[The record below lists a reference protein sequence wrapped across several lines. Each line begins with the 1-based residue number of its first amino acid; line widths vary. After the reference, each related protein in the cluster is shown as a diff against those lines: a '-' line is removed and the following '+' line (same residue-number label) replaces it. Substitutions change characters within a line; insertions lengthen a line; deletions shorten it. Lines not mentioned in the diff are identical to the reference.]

1 VQVFDT
7 PNFIKSVVYLKISK
21 MKKLIYGTISLALL
35 GIGVVGCKKDQVQ
48 NGRSNLN
55 FDNEFNVST
64 DGKML
69 VFETSKNFEDLV
81 TNISNEKQENFISF
95 TEKLSYTSLAKKNEL
110 SKSLSDDEGDD
121 LLNSLLN
128 EDGIVQIGSF
138 LYKIDLKNEIVGVL
152 STSNMADYSD
162 LASLNKANKN
172 IRRFTTGDDVIELA
186 ESGAESTAKSCGG
199 IDGGTYP
206 CYSNIN
212 QGQIVATL
220 ANGNVWRLNPG
231 VKFFRAGIYFR
242 LSSLYEIWAFSTAQA
257 QAGGIKVNNLNGLFT
272 VEIFCK
278 GPEGW
283 CQKRPCGSGDIETV
297 NSGFYYSKTLS
308 EYQQTF
314 YSGSRN
320 LNGYHFFVQGRAKF
334 PNGTAT
340 IASPYGGRNI
350 NSPY

>member
-1 VQVFDT
+1 M
-7 PNFIKSVVYLKISK
+7 N
-21 MKKLIYGTISLALL
+21 KLIYGTLFLTL
-35 GIGVVGCKKDQVQ
+35 VGIGFVGCKKEQMQ
-48 NGRSNLN
+48 NERSNLN
-55 FDNEFNVST
+55 LDNEFNVT
-64 DGKML
+64 ANGKML
-69 VFETSKNFEDLV
+69 VFETSEKYERLI
-81 TNISNEKQENFISF
+81 TNVSEEKMKKFISF
-95 TEKLSYTSLAKKNEL
+95 ASSLEYKSLADKKNL
-110 SKSLSDDEGDD
+110 TKSMDDEGDA
-121 LLNSLLN
+121 LFNAILN
-128 EDGIVQIGSF
+128 EDGIVLIGNF
-138 LYKIDLKNEIVGVL
+138 LYKIDLKKEIVGVL
-152 STSNMADYSD
+152 SISKISEYADLVSM
-162 LASLNKANKN
+162 NIENEN
-172 IRRFTTGDDVIELA
+172 IRRFTTGDDVIDLA

-206 CYSNIN
+206 CYNNIN

-242 LSSLYEIWAFSTAQA
+242 LSSLYEIWAFANASAPDN
-257 QAGGIKVNNLNGLFT
+257 GVKVNSLNGLFT

-308 EYQQTF
+308 EYQETF
-314 YSGSRN
+314 YSGIRN
-320 LNGYHFFVQGRAKF
+320 LNGYYFFVQGRAKF
-334 PNGTAT
+334 PDGTVT

>member
-1 VQVFDT
+1 
-7 PNFIKSVVYLKISK
+7 
-21 MKKLIYGTISLALL
+21 MKKLIYGTLFLALV
-35 GIGVVGCKKDQVQ
+35 GIGVVGCKKNQVQ

-55 FDNEFNVST
+55 FDNEFKVSA

-81 TNISNEKQENFISF
+81 TNISTEKEENFITF
-95 TEKLSYTSLAKKNEL
+95 AEKLSYVSLSKKNEL
-110 SKSLSDDEGDD
+110 SKSLSDNEGDN

-138 LYKIDLKNEIVGVL
+138 LYKIDLENEIVGVL
-152 STSNMADYSD
+152 SSSNISEYSD
-162 LASLNKANKN
+162 LVTLNKANKN
-172 IRRFTTGDDVIELA
+172 IRRFTTGDDVIDLA

-199 IDGGTYP
+199 IGGGTYP

-220 ANGNVWRLNPG
+220 ANGTVWRLNPG

-242 LSSLYEIWAFSTAQA
+242 LSSLYEIWAFASSTATDN
-257 QAGGIKVNNLNGLFT
+257 GTKVNNLNGLFT

-314 YSGSRN
+314 YSGTRN